1 MYSSN
6 GLIEEDRIESLSEKR
21 WEYRENC
28 LRAGGTRDAFRK
40 AQTCEVT
47 IPVDSHD
54 PQGK

>member
-6 GLIEEDRIESLSEKR
+6 SLIEEDRIESLSEKR